1 MNSIFPILAVE
12 TTGEMCSV
20 AIHLD
25 QKNFI
30 ELNYLEK
37 HIHSQK
43 LINMVDNV
51 LTQSDIKLENL
62 KAIAVSMGPGSFTGL
77 RIGLAAVKG
86 LAFGSGLGIIPV
98 PTFESYA
105 LQITEALPRNNVFN
119 LITNASIDDVYLAKY
134 KFGSGSVETISPLE
148 LIDKSELRNKLNI
161 NETNYGNAIVNEVE
175 ILNIQ
180 LRASNV
186 ARWAYLFGSEL
197 LTFDYDNLEPNYI
210 KEFIGK
216 VKK

>member
-1 MNSIFPILAVE
+1 MNNLFPILAVE

-43 LINMVDNV
+43 LINMVDSV
-51 LTQSDIKLENL
+51 LSQADVKLENI

-86 LAFGSGLGIIPV
+86 LAFGSSLGIIPV
-98 PTFESYA
+98 PTFDAYA
-105 LQITEALPRNNVFN
+105 LQISEASPRDNV
-119 LITNASIDDVYLAKY
+119 
-134 KFGSGSVETISPLE
+134 
-148 LIDKSELRNKLNI
+148 
-161 NETNYGNAIVNEVE
+161 
-175 ILNIQ
+175 
-180 LRASNV
+180 
-186 ARWAYLFGSEL
+186 
-197 LTFDYDNLEPNYI
+197 
-210 KEFIGK
+210 
-216 VKK
+216 

>member
-1 MNSIFPILAVE
+1 MNNLFPILAVE

-43 LINMVDNV
+43 LINMVDSV
-51 LTQSDIKLENL
+51 LSQADVKLENI

-86 LAFGSGLGIIPV
+86 LAFGSSLGIIPV
-98 PTFESYA
+98 PTFDAYA
-105 LQITEALPRNNVFN
+105 LQISEASPRDNVFN
-119 LITNASIDDVYLAKY
+119 LITNASIDDVYWAKY
-134 KFGSGSVETISPLE
+134 KFGKGGVETISPLE
-148 LIDKSELRNKLNI
+148 LIDKDELRNKLNS
-161 NETNYGNAIVNEVE
+161 NETNYGNAIVSE
-175 ILNIQ
+175 IELLNTQ

-186 ARWAYLFGSEL
+186 AKWAYLFGSEL

>member
-1 MNSIFPILAVE
+1 MNNPFPILAVE

-20 AIHLD
+20 AILLD
-25 QKNFI
+25 QMNFI

-43 LINMVDNV
+43 LINMVDAV
-51 LTQSDIKLENL
+51 LLQSEIKLENV

-77 RIGLAAVKG
+77 RIGMAAVKG
-86 LAFGSGLGIIPV
+86 LAFGSSLGLIPV
-98 PTFESYA
+98 PTFDAFS
-105 LQITEALPRNNVFN
+105 LQISEALPRNQIFN
-119 LITNASIDDVYLAKY
+119 IITNASIDEVYCAKY
-134 KFGSGSVETISPLE
+134 KSERGSVETISPLE
-148 LIDKSELRNKLNI
+148 LIDKSEIKNKINS
-161 NETNYGNAIVNEVE
+161 NETNYGNAIVAE
-175 ILNIQ
+175 IELLNTQ
-180 LRASNV
+180 LHASYV
-186 ARWAYLFGSEL
+186 AKWAYLFGSEL